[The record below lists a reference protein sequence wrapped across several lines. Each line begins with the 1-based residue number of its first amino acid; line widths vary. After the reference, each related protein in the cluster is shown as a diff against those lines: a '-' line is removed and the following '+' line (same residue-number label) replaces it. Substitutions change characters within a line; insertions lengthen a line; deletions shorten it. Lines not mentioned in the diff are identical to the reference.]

1 MHPNCHH
8 PPYMVVSEA
17 GLTDEQQKH
26 YAEMLTADPTTVLI
40 VDQREAGVEL
50 QVIECSWCENP
61 DAVAARHQV
70 FSTLE
75 VGAPLVGGVELAL
88 LEDVQNFMEQAQP
101 LLAALPRKGADLLA
115 SMGDRLYHRVS
126 DEIDNAKTAVLPPMD
141 FEVGQKV
148 TPEQMADAGYTKAER
163 P

>member
-17 GLTDEQQKH
+17 GLTPEQQKR
-26 YAEMLTADPTTVLI
+26 YADMLTEDPTTVLI

-61 DAVAARHQV
+61 DAVATRHQV
-70 FSTLE
+70 FTTLE
-75 VGAPLVGGVELAL
+75 STEPALDLAL
-88 LEDVQNFMEQAQP
+88 LEDVQNFMEQATP
-101 LLAALPRKGADLLA
+101 LLQSVPRKGADLLA
-115 SMGDRLYHRVS
+115 SMGDRIYHRVS
-126 DEIDNAKTAVLPPMD
+126 DEIDNAKAAVVND
-141 FEVGQKV
+141 EAFVSGDH
-148 TPEQMADAGYTKAER
+148 PEDLQ